1 MSPHQVL
8 DVVAL
13 RCPLRDQLGQL
24 VPGQRLHPGEANAA
38 VPAQLPGEPEQVDRD
53 ATGRVVAVGAD
64 QQHRRRRQRRQ
75 QVGEQVAGG
84 AVGACRSFDDEHHRA
99 RRAAR
104 STTAAS
110 SPSIS
115 TRPAGPSAR
124 SSRDSAA
131 AHSRPSAPRVRDC
144 SRSAD
149 TTGQNGGGVGDVQRA
164 AGQHDRAA
172 ARRGAAELRHQPGL
186 ADPRVAAEEHGR
198 GPAGDGVTQR
208 VGEQVQLRDSA
219 VEHLG
224 RGLPHA
230 RPR

>member
-1 MSPHQVL
+1 
-8 DVVAL
+8 VA
-13 RCPLRDQLGQL
+13 
-24 VPGQRLHPGEANAA
+24 
-38 VPAQLPGEPEQVDRD
+38 AQLPGEPEQVDRD

-84 AVGACRSFDDEHHRA
+84 AVGAVQVVDDEHHRCPA
-99 RRAAR
+99 GRALDDGGQLAQHLDPPGRPVGAVQPGQRGRALPAQRAAG
-104 STTAAS
+104 
-110 SPSIS
+110 
-115 TRPAGPSAR
+115 AGLLAQRRHDGPER
-124 SSRDSAA
+124 R
-131 AHSRPSAPRVRDC
+131 
-144 SRSAD
+144 
-149 TTGQNGGGVGDVQRA
+149 GVGDVQRA

-186 ADPRVAAEEHGR
+186 ADPRVTAEEHGR